1 MRSVQRAPRG
11 APRARKNDRA
21 GGGGRQD
28 WGAAM
33 NELPAVVPF
42 VPLPTMSRLLLALAV
57 GPFVGLEREHRG
69 KEAGLR
75 TFGFAALLG
84 SLGGL
89 LGEPYAL
96 LCLGFLGVLIAF
108 LNLQALRA
116 NQGAELTTSAALL
129 VTGLCGVL
137 CGVGHTFTTG
147 AAGLG
152 ALAASLTSAIVTLP
166 LVLRASGEPRL
177 NRRIALALGVI
188 LLARGGGDPA
198 ARVEP
203 VTVPPS
209 RSDQR

>member
-1 MRSVQRAPRG
+1 MT
-11 APRARKNDRA
+11 DI
-21 GGGGRQD
+21 
-28 WGAAM
+28 
-33 NELPAVVPF
+33 PAVVRF

-57 GPFVGLEREHRG
+57 GLFVGLEREHRG

-129 VTGLCGVL
+129 VTAICGVL
-137 CGVGHTFTTG
+137 CGVGHTFTPVAVAVLT
-147 AAGLG
+147 AA
-152 ALAASLTSAIVTLP
+152 
-166 LVLRASGEPRL
+166 
-177 NRRIALALGVI
+177 
-188 LLARGGGDPA
+188 LLAWK
-198 ARVEP
+198 EP
-203 VTVPPS
+203 LAGFSIT
-209 RSDQR
+209 RCR

>member
-1 MRSVQRAPRG
+1 
-11 APRARKNDRA
+11 
-21 GGGGRQD
+21 
-28 WGAAM
+28 M
-33 NELPAVVPF
+33 NELPAVVPV
-42 VPLPTMSRLLLALAV
+42 VPLPTTSRLLLALAV

-129 VTGLCGVL
+129 VTGLCSLSEVDL
-137 CGVGHTFTTG
+137 TRPQ
-147 AAGLG
+147 
-152 ALAASLTSAIVTLP
+152 LAALDAQPGQRLFARLAHIVAFP
-166 LVLRASGEPRL
+166 P
-177 NRRIALALGVI
+177 
-188 LLARGGGDPA
+188 PA
-198 ARVEP
+198 AP
-203 VTVPPS
+203 
-209 RSDQR
+209 RS

>member
-1 MRSVQRAPRG
+1 VRVAGSQPAG
-11 APRARKNDRA
+11 KNDKRA
-21 GGGGRQD
+21 KALLHGT
-28 WGAAM
+28 AAM
-33 NELPAVVPF
+33 TDIPAVVRF

-57 GPFVGLEREHRG
+57 GLFVGLEREHRG

-129 VTGLCGVL
+129 VTGICGVL
-137 CGVGHTFTTG
+137 CGVGHT
-147 AAGLG
+147 
-152 ALAASLTSAIVTLP
+152 LTPVANS
-166 LVLRASGEPRL
+166 
-177 NRRIALALGVI
+177 
-188 LLARGGGDPA
+188 A
-198 ARVEP
+198 ARPTARVDP
-203 VTVPPS
+203 VTALPPS